1 MDFQDQYQD
10 GSYLETTVDWHEQDA
25 EWKAKHIRRLIDLAG
40 ISPRTIAD
48 IGCGT
53 GGVLVQLQK
62 MLPDDVQLTGYEIA
76 KSIFDVAQ
84 ARGNARLR
92 FVNSAEVH
100 ADPPYDLAL
109 VIDVF
114 EHIPDYLGFLNSIK
128 PAADK
133 FIFHIPLD
141 LSMRCLHHDTPMA
154 RRKEVGH
161 LHYFTTSTARATL
174 EDCGYRVLNAFHT
187 HSAMQPMPSSRLVRL
202 KRWPDRWLFKRNPE
216 LCAKTLGGC
225 SWLVLAEKVPA

>member
-40 ISPRTIAD
+40 INPRTIAD

-114 EHIPDYLGFLNSIK
+114 EHIPDYLGFLN
-128 PAADK
+128 
-133 FIFHIPLD
+133 
-141 LSMRCLHHDTPMA
+141 
-154 RRKEVGH
+154 
-161 LHYFTTSTARATL
+161 
-174 EDCGYRVLNAFHT
+174 
-187 HSAMQPMPSSRLVRL
+187 
-202 KRWPDRWLFKRNPE
+202 
-216 LCAKTLGGC
+216 
-225 SWLVLAEKVPA
+225 